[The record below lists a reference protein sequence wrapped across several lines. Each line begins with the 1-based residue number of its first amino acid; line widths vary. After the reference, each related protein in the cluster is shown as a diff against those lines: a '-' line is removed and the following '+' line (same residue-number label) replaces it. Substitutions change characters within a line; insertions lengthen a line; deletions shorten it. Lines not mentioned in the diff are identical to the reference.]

1 MSVISSG
8 SSFEVER
15 WWARLPFRH
24 IAVPYALHL
33 GFSALGVL
41 DQTPMNW
48 CFVSLKGGNSSV
60 EAFKDEDYAAPSR
73 SFDLSSFCPLQHYRQ
88 R

>member
-1 MSVISSG
+1 MSVFSRG
-8 SSFEVER
+8 SSCEVER

-24 IAVPYALHL
+24 IAVPYAFHTDLL
-33 GFSALGVL
+33 VKCVL

-60 EAFKDEDYAAPSR
+60 VALILAFESITNAAPLSR
-73 SFDLSSFCPLQHYRQ
+73 VGLQRFVM
-88 R
+88 